1 MKPTNEAV
9 VTFLS
14 RSANEGFARAAAA
27 CWLSPE
33 SITGS
38 VKIDTSVF
46 LQGML

>member
-1 MKPTNEAV
+1 MKKENYVSLEFP
-9 VTFLS
+9 S
-14 RSANEGFARAAAA
+14 RSANESFARAAAA